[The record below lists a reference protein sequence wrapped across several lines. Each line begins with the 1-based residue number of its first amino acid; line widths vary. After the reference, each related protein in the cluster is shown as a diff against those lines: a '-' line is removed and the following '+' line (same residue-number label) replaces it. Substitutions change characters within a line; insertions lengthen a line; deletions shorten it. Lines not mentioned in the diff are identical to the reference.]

1 MLGEGV
7 RWDDR
12 RAELLHV
19 DILAGLVLRN
29 RVDDDGAML
38 PVTTYQLPGT
48 VGAVAPIEGDAGWLL
63 AADRGFVHLRPDG
76 SHTVVAEVAPA
87 GTRMNDAACD
97 PQGRFWGGTL
107 AATPRSFTNRPCRGD
122 RRLLAAAVRGR

>member
-1 MLGEGV
+1 VLGEGV

-38 PVTTYQLPGT
+38 PITTYQLPGT

-63 AADRGFVHLRPDG
+63 PSIEASSTCGPTVRTPWWPRWRLPARG
-76 SHTVVAEVAPA
+76 
-87 GTRMNDAACD
+87 
-97 PQGRFWGGTL
+97 
-107 AATPRSFTNRPCRGD
+107 
-122 RRLLAAAVRGR
+122 